1 LTLAGEVLTAGYA
14 KLLRIGNL
22 CTKEAATL
30 REPVA
35 NTIQYFLEWL
45 EWALLTETVKPK
57 EVTVEYLDGTGGAI
71 LQCLARRHVV
81 VLTAEMV
88 EDLRNTKT
96 GAGIANSELTPVV
109 QAFASY
115 AAYKAHFP
123 SSLIESDS
131 GGDAL
136 AASRGGSC
144 VDTALVDTQQ
154 TPDDD
159 ETDPVAIFKK
169 KFQNAISTR
178 MVDFLYDVLQGS
190 YDEFIDAAL
199 SKEPNYLEWRLLQI
213 DGFKKFQE
221 IYRLVQAHQGTV
233 DIGQSAPPAPSTRT
247 LQRYRSNDPE
257 ESEEKKNAKLS
268 KEAIDKEPIII
279 YLGTSP

>member
-1 LTLAGEVLTAGYA
+1 MTLAGEVLTAGYA

-22 CTKEAATL
+22 CAKEAATL
-30 REPVA
+30 REPVP
-35 NTIQYFLEWL
+35 NIIQYFLEWL

-96 GAGIANSELTPVV
+96 GAGIAKSELTQVL
-109 QAFASY
+109 QAFESY

-213 DGFKKFQE
+213 DGFKKYQE

-257 ESEEKKNAKLS
+257 ESEETKN
-268 KEAIDKEPIII
+268 KETNDKEPIII